1 MKEYGTQRST
11 VKPLELELTE
21 TKVFVNSD
29 IVQVNEPGTDEQPG
43 FTGYEFTLTEYEKD
57 EYIKL
62 QAEKNE
68 SLGKQVT
75 DTQVALTEVYEMILV
90 QKGVRIVAK
99 VYADLIKK
107 GIKTIDQVPERL
119 REEVKKILEGVE

>member
-1 MKEYGTQRST
+1 MKEYGKQRST

-29 IVQVNEPGTDEQPG
+29 IVQVNELGTDEQPG

-90 QKGVRIVAK
+90 
-99 VYADLIKK
+99 
-107 GIKTIDQVPERL
+107 
-119 REEVKKILEGVE
+119 

>member
-1 MKEYGTQRST
+1 M
-11 VKPLELELTE
+11 
-21 TKVFVNSD
+21 FVNSD

-90 QKGVRIVAK
+90 
-99 VYADLIKK
+99 
-107 GIKTIDQVPERL
+107 
-119 REEVKKILEGVE
+119 

>member
-1 MKEYGTQRST
+1 MKEYGKQRST

-68 SLGKQVT
+68 SLQQQWQPWCGSRTWKHP
-75 DTQVALTEVYEMILV
+75 EV
-90 QKGVRIVAK
+90 
-99 VYADLIKK
+99 
-107 GIKTIDQVPERL
+107 ER
-119 REEVKKILEGVE
+119 RRGT

>member
-1 MKEYGTQRST
+1 MKEYGKQRST

-29 IVQVNEPGTDEQPG
+29 IVQVNEPRTDEQPG

-68 SLGKQVT
+68 SLQQQV
-75 DTQVALTEVYEMILV
+75 DTTQEAIDFLL
-90 QKGVRIVAK
+90 GV
-99 VYADLIKK
+99 
-107 GIKTIDQVPERL
+107 
-119 REEVKKILEGVE
+119 

>member
-1 MKEYGTQRST
+1 MKEYGKQRST

-75 DTQVALTEVYEMILV
+75 GTQVALTEVYEMILV
-90 QKGVRIVAK
+90 
-99 VYADLIKK
+99 
-107 GIKTIDQVPERL
+107 
-119 REEVKKILEGVE
+119 